1 MLWVCVRMEIKEE
14 RLRRCLP
21 GWIVL
26 DLAFLG
32 GLALVVTAL
41 EGTSGRLYQVR
52 VFLTQ
57 LLPIT
62 PPLKQVMSGGGAGC
76 ERGFGS
82 GTQRSASSAG
92 ITPEAAR

>member
-1 MLWVCVRMEIKEE
+1 MDCVAPHIPR
-14 RLRRCLP
+14 
-21 GWIVL
+21 
-26 DLAFLG
+26 

-41 EGTSGRLYQVR
+41 EGAAGRLYQVR

-62 PPLKQVMSGGGAGC
+62 PPLKQGMSGGGAGC
-76 ERGFGS
+76 GRDFGS
-82 GTQRSASSAG
+82 GTQRSSSSAG